1 MLCLSPRKQTWPHAP
16 SNYFFTRRYEKY
28 ATCFY
33 QSDFSVCYNKN
44 INKNTY
50 ILYFGGSMQTAI
62 CEKNL
67 AGINFSTSCLLHVNI
82 MQRDWQEET
91 AIQEL
96 QLPTWSGSETK
107 NQHRLQGIFHCPVA
121 RGAELLSRVLLC
133 WIQYTKAG
141 KNASRW
147 QTQQQVKWTYLLFYS
162 IHHLSLEHVPNKWGL
177 LCFATVQ
184 IFFQVDVSDFVQ
196 TLFGHNNADPD
207 TGIVFIPIVV
217 RSASE
222 APLRQWVTA

>member
-1 MLCLSPRKQTWPHAP
+1 
-16 SNYFFTRRYEKY
+16 
-28 ATCFY
+28 
-33 QSDFSVCYNKN
+33 
-44 INKNTY
+44 
-50 ILYFGGSMQTAI
+50 MQTAI

-207 TGIVFIPIVV
+207 TGIVFHTYRCSFCKRGTSTTVGHSVALVFSFELSLAFRERTQAHLAVLWLLV
-217 RSASE
+217 RT
-222 APLRQWVTA
+222 RRVTLICLTSTIFTWTTTR